1 MAFQEAQIPPLPFGS
16 GICGPLGTSY
26 TRREKAHLRQVCRR
40 MQNFTRIGCSAA
52 EKNATRQNSENKETA
67 NLILYPVSILTYGS
81 ERF

>member
-1 MAFQEAQIPPLPFGS
+1 MALQEAQIPPLPFGS

-26 TRREKAHLRQVCRR
+26 TKREKAHLRQVCRR
-40 MQNFTRIGCSAA
+40 TRIGCSAA

-67 NLILYPVSILTYGS
+67 NLILYPVSILTYDS